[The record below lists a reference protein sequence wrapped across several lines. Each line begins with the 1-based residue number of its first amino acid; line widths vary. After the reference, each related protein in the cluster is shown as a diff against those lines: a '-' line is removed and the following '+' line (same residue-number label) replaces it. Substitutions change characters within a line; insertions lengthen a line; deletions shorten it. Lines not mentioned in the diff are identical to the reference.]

1 MLMFRDRSYCT
12 RSALDVFGERGCH
25 NTKCD
30 RYVDETVERLAAK
43 AKLPIGWADLKTS
56 KCGYV
61 PREGER

>member
-1 MLMFRDRSYCT
+1 MSGMYRDR
-12 RSALDVFGERGCH
+12 VFCSLSRAECV
-25 NTKCD
+25 NTACD
-30 RYVDETVERLAAK
+30 RYVDETVRRLADK